1 MASRANYCLSQG
13 THACLLEAAPLM
25 AILSAVSR
33 WYCGRAL
40 CGLYSL
46 RIMVYRAPIG
56 LALAVISVGLHYPK
70 LSELLS
76 KIITFL

>member
-1 MASRANYCLSQG
+1 MILG
-13 THACLLEAAPLM
+13 ILACLLFKRSQQT

-33 WYCGRAL
+33 WYCGHAL
-40 CGLYSL
+40 FGGLYRL
-46 RIMVYRAPIG
+46 RIIPIG
-56 LALAVISVGLHYPK
+56 LAFAVISVGLHYPK